1 MTRQEF
7 IKLLE
12 ETGYVVFWEE
22 IKDTAPPE
30 YIVVTQLNDL
40 VKTADNK
47 SHFVLTEFQIQFI
60 TDDRFNINSIK
71 NFMFDNFICKSVK
84 SYDSDTD
91 MWILTY
97 YDIRID
103 FKD

>member
-12 ETGYVVFWEE
+12 KTGYTVFWEE
-22 IKDTAPPE
+22 IKDTAPAD
-30 YIVVTQLNDL
+30 YIVITQLNDL
-40 VKTADNK
+40 ATTADNK
-47 SHFVLTEFQIQFI
+47 SHFVFSEFQVQFI
-60 TDDRFNINSIK
+60 TEDRFNINSIK
-71 NFMFDNFICKSVK
+71 NFMFENFICKSVK
-84 SYDSDTD
+84 SYDSESN

-103 FKD
+103 FKV